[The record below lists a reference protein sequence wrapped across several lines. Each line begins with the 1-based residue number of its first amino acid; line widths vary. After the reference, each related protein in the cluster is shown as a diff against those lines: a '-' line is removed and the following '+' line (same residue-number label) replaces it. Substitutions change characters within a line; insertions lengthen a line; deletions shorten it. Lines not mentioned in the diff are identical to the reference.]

1 MEEYTEFLKE
11 YLGER
16 RNIAKNVFNIV
27 GRIYRGVTNGR
38 FTLEEALTYLNKKEG
53 AANER

>member
-16 RNIAKNVFNIV
+16 RNITKDVYKIVRTIKTNIL
-27 GRIYRGVTNGR
+27 
-38 FTLEEALTYLNKKEG
+38 FKSSH
-53 AANER
+53 

>member
-16 RNIAKNVFNIV
+16 RNITKDVYKIV
-27 GRIYRGVTNGR
+27 RTIYRGVNNGR
-38 FTLEEALTYLNKKEG
+38 FTLEWAIEKLNTG
-53 AANER
+53 RVNHD